1 MDNPRINIRYARA
14 LFELAKENNAL
25 EEANADMALLA
36 TTCMQNR
43 ELQVLLKSPV
53 INAKKKTSIIREIF
67 GKSMGKVSMSFIE
80 IIIRKRREEHLFH
93 IAQKFGDLF
102 REHNNI
108 KKAVV
113 TTISPLT
120 AEMRKQLLVVLTQQ
134 TGSGIELE
142 EIIDPAIIGGM
153 IVKLEGIQ
161 FDDSIR
167 KKLQNL
173 RTEFNVNT
181 FIREF

>member
-14 LFELAKENNAL
+14 LFELAKENKAI

-36 TTCMQNR
+36 LTCRQNR
-43 ELQVLLKSPV
+43 DLQVLLKSPV
-53 INAKKKTSIIREIF
+53 INAKKKISIIREIF
-67 GKSMGKVSMSFIE
+67 RTKMGKIAMSFIE
-80 IIIRKRREEHLFH
+80 IIIRKRREEHLYN
-93 IAQKFGDLF
+93 IAMKFGDLF
-102 REHNNI
+102 REHKNI

-120 AEMRKQLLVVLTQQ
+120 DAMRKELTEVLSKQ
-134 TGSGIELE
+134 TGSSIELIE
-142 EIIDPAIIGGM
+142 EIDPAIIGGL

-167 KKLQNL
+167 KKLQAL
-173 RTEFNVNT
+173 RNEFSVNT
-181 FIREF
+181 FIREY

>member
-25 EEANADMALLA
+25 EEANADMAILA
-36 TTCMQNR
+36 NTCRQNR

-53 INAKKKTSIIREIF
+53 INAKKKINIIREIF
-67 GKSMGKVSMSFIE
+67 SKSMGKVSMSFIE
-80 IIIRKRREEHLFH
+80 IIIRKRREEHLFQ
-93 IAQKFGDLF
+93 IAQTFGDLF

-120 AEMRKQLLVVLTQQ
+120 AEMRKQLLEVLSKQ
-134 TGSGIELE
+134 TGSTIELE
-142 EIIDPAIIGGM
+142 EEIDPAIIGGM

-173 RTEFNVNT
+173 RSEFNVNT

>member
-25 EEANADMALLA
+25 EESNADMAALA
-36 TTCMQNR
+36 ETCRQNR

-53 INAKKKTSIIREIF
+53 ISAKKKISIFREIF
-67 GKSMGKVSMSFIE
+67 SKSMGKITMSFIE
-80 IIIRKRREEHLFH
+80 IIIRKRREEHLYN
-93 IAQKFGDLF
+93 IALKFGDLF
-102 REHNNI
+102 REDSNI

-120 AEMRKQLLVVLTQQ
+120 DEMRKQLLEVLSKQ
-134 TGSGIELE
+134 TGSAIELE
-142 EIIDPAIIGGM
+142 EVIDPSIIGGI

-173 RTEFNVNT
+173 RSDFNVNT

>member
-25 EEANADMALLA
+25 EGAHADIALLA
-36 TTCMQNR
+36 LTCRQNR
-43 ELQVLLKSPV
+43 DLQILLKSPV
-53 INAKKKTSIIREIF
+53 INAKKKISIIREIF
-67 GKSMGKVSMSFIE
+67 SKTMGKITMSFIE
-80 IIIRKRREEHLFH
+80 IIIRKRREEHLYN
-93 IAQKFGDLF
+93 IALKFGDLF
-102 REHNNI
+102 RDHNNI

-120 AEMRKQLLVVLTQQ
+120 DAMRKELTDVLSKQ
-134 TGSGIELE
+134 TGSSIELTE
-142 EIIDPAIIGGM
+142 EIDPSIIGGL

-161 FDDSIR
+161 YDDSIR

-173 RTEFNVNT
+173 RSEFSVNT

>member
-14 LFELAKENNAL
+14 LFELARESNVLN
-25 EEANADMALLA
+25 ETSTDMALIA
-36 TTCMQNR
+36 DTCINNR
-43 ELQVLLKSPV
+43 ELQLLLKSPV
-53 INAKKKTSIIREIF
+53 INAKKKISIIRQIF
-67 GKSMGKVSMSFIE
+67 GQVLGKVSMAFVE
-80 IIIRKRREEHLFH
+80 IIIRKRREEHLMN
-93 IAQKFGDLF
+93 IALKFGDIY
-102 REHNNI
+102 RDHNNI

-120 AEMRKQLLVVLTQQ
+120 AEMREELIGVLSKQ
-134 TGSGIELE
+134 TGSAIELSE
-142 EIIDPAIIGGM
+142 QTDPSIIGGM
-153 IVKLEGIQ
+153 IVKLDGLQ

-173 RTEFNVNT
+173 KNEFNVNT